1 MSAGGAGGGGGCAA
15 LPLTRHCHIVYY
27 SNFIIYIRV
36 RGVRAAVRA
45 ARQTPPEAAH
55 SAAGVG
61 VGMYLLKLI

>member
-1 MSAGGAGGGGGCAA
+1 MY
-15 LPLTRHCHIVYY
+15 IY

-61 VGMYLLKLI
+61 VGITRIQPRV